1 MTTSSK
7 EDKLREKLA
16 IDTYVSLFG
25 GTYTKLGPSDI
36 DYKVFDKDGEL
47 IGYVEVVP
55 RIKSIS
61 TSYPLPIEAERL
73 VRLINKR
80 LEPTIVWS
88 CEDGIVYAKVNKIVG
103 MILKPSKVTYKQ
115 HAPDQMMVYYEKQK
129 EIKYVRYK

>member
-1 MTTSSK
+1 MMTSSN
-7 EDKLREKLA
+7 ENMSRERLA

-25 GTYTKLGPSDI
+25 GTYSKLGPNDI

-47 IGYVEVVP
+47 VGYVEVVP

-61 TSYPLPIEAERL
+61 TSYPLPIEAEKL
-73 VRLINKR
+73 VKLINKR

-103 MILKPSKVTYKQ
+103 MILKPSKVKYKQ
-115 HAPDQMMVYYEKQK
+115 QIPDQMMVYYEKQK
-129 EIKYVRYK
+129 DIRYVRYK